1 MKITKNDLKN
11 IILEELNEAGTPPD
25 IVRLQKLFAR
35 GKIDDFI
42 ATAIDTPQEF
52 MALINLMVQTPTQ
65 LKDQMKL
72 QVLRKAIGGV
82 GQEAEASPEQAQAPD
97 VPPPGNR
104 YEERL
109 LRQKKTRK

>member
-11 IILEELNEAGTPPD
+11 IIYEELSELNETGTPPD
-25 IVRLQKLFAR
+25 ITRLQKLFAR

-42 ATAIDTPQEF
+42 ATAINTPQEF

-72 QVLRKAIGGV
+72 QVLRKAIGAV
-82 GQEAEASPEQAQAPD
+82 GQEAEAPPEEVA
-97 VPPPGNR
+97 PPPGNR

-109 LRQKKTRK
+109 VRRKKTRK